1 MKIEASYHFNI
12 QIMTQN
18 KIQPIIKARTEVSYL
33 TFENNKVNVSLK
45 KDSIYA
51 VPFRYITNHKGYPTY
66 FFNRNFRFIFT
77 SINSIM

>member
-45 KDSIYA
+45 KIAFMRSPSD
-51 VPFRYITNHKGYPTY
+51 T
-66 FFNRNFRFIFT
+66 
-77 SINSIM
+77 